1 MTPKEIKAR
10 IFAAVQPQLDALEAH
25 HDRLM
30 PMSARVIGKHH
41 PEYDT
46 VPGRVNNI
54 TRRLRLLLG
63 DAWKLNV
70 PAGRPR
76 VGLMNRLEVQCPNRG
91 CTYEDS
97 GYDYALIMTEYR
109 KHRHECGSPGAP
121 AILAAV

>member
-46 VPGRVNNI
+46 VPGRINNI
-54 TRRLRLLLG
+54 TRRIKRLMGLSFAL
-63 DAWKLNV
+63 AV
-70 PAGRPR
+70 PAGSGSARLR
-76 VGLMNRLEVQCPNRG
+76 VNCPNPN
-91 CTYEDS
+91 CSYTDS
-97 GYDYALIMTEYR
+97 GYDHDLIMADFN
-109 KHRHECGSPGAP
+109 KHRALCRAGR
-121 AILAAV
+121 